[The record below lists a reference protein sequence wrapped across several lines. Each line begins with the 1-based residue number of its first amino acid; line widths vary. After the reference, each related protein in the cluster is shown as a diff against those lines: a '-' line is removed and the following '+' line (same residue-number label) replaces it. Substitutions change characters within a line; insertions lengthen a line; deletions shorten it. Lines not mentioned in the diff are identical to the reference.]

1 VDGGGPRARSWEDKT
16 SFGGH
21 TIPTRMRVGWHIDR
35 DRLESEGGFFRVTD
49 DASYRSSS
57 RDGLG

>member
-49 DASYRSSS
+49 DASYR
-57 RDGLG
+57 